1 MFICEIEKP
10 ISPSHLSFAH
20 PPGVSP
26 HILAIPSLFLTAHQ
40 DTATFPVDRLSKL
53 FANLTRVRLIWGK
66 HGLYWVVRNLR
77 PFPSSKKCAHKNKLR
92 EESIACRHYIKFS
105 EWLMAMQ

>member
-10 ISPSHLSFAH
+10 ISPLHLSFTH
-20 PPGVSP
+20 RLNVSP
-26 HILAIPSLFLTAHQ
+26 HILAIPSLFLTAPYSA
-40 DTATFPVDRLSKL
+40 ATFHVDRLSKL
-53 FANLTRVRLIWGK
+53 FANLTRALLIWGK

-92 EESIACRHYIKFS
+92 EEPAAC
-105 EWLMAMQ
+105 